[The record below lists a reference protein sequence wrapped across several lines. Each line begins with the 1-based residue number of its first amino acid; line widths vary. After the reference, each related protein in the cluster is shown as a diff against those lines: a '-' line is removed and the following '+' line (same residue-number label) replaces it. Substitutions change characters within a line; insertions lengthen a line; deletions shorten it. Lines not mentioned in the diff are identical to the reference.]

1 MSGWPLSVAG
11 IHYNNDDWWKSIRNW
26 NTVLMLHLAEE
37 VELQRWT
44 VRLVLVIETPSMKSA
59 VSVYD
64 SIYVSYLLLKQVSL
78 YLTVP
83 DPRSE

>member
-64 SIYVSYLLLKQVSL
+64 FYICILPSLETSVSVFNSPGSTL
-78 YLTVP
+78 
-83 DPRSE
+83 